1 VQKLVPIEFDCS
13 RYGETAPGVGLK
25 KNLAQLQPTGRRE
38 QAEKGTAVIHRD
50 VETLQRPPNGSI
62 PMGREI
68 KDRGKIDSQ
77 VAIERSRSPSGAVS
91 VGNGRG
97 IYRIRARWDDA
108 GEPLRVLLRPAGEK
122 DVNIG
127 RAETLLCREVK
138 ENVLSFSQLR
148 VKFETPGR
156 APLLHNCANADEVCK
171 CCR

>member
-1 VQKLVPIEFDCS
+1 
-13 RYGETAPGVGLK
+13 
-25 KNLAQLQPTGRRE
+25 
-38 QAEKGTAVIHRD
+38 
-50 VETLQRPPNGSI
+50 
-62 PMGREI
+62 MGREI

-171 CCR
+171 CCRQYCHIVRIEEVTKELSHRHEPASARRYRGGVR